1 MVLDVTQSMD
11 LTEAMQRLKWLDEER
26 RKDRTLIASL
36 QEQVQLQAQQVA
48 QREAQTQ
55 ELQTSLAGVRATLN
69 RVTEFEEMIS
79 QFKAELVYQMAERE
93 ERRRREQAESERL
106 RRIEYEALT
115 EHIHRLA
122 RDLQVLPRYDE
133 ELHARRAEGQR
144 LSEGFQRVTEQVS
157 ALDKRYGE
165 RVQTVTYLE
174 EQRRADNRR
183 IIELETD
190 TTELW
195 KKLEALTEKFPPL
208 EERIQKQEP
217 RIEAAMQETK
227 KYEGPIEDLRIS
239 DFQRE
244 QKMKQY
250 LDQGEAVAKEL
261 ERVRTQTQGF
271 IDQQQQVKR
280 SLRSLDVFQARLE
293 KRQNEITEMQRLA
306 DERTGRQW
314 QEWKE
319 ARAQQQKKRDTLT
332 GELRRRQEALN
343 DDLQKRFKP
352 LVQVQQL
359 HQGQLDTLWEIRR
372 TDATHLLEAA
382 QNIYDALA
390 APIDEQLSI
399 LRSEQE

>member
-1 MVLDVTQSMD
+1 MD
-11 LTEAMQRLKWLDEER
+11 LTEALQQLKWLNEER
-26 RKDRTLIASL
+26 RKDMAVIASL
-36 QEQVQLQAQQVA
+36 QEQVQLQAQQLA

-55 ELQTSLAGVRATLN
+55 EMQTSLAGIQTALN
-69 RVTEFEEMIS
+69 RVTEFEDRIS
-79 QFKAELVYQMAERE
+79 QFKAELVYQMADRDEK
-93 ERRRREQAESERL
+93 RRREQSESDRL

-122 RDLQVLPRYDE
+122 GDLKVLPRYDE

-144 LSEGFQRVTEQVS
+144 LTEGFQRVTVQV
-157 ALDKRYGE
+157 ADLDKRSGE
-165 RVQTVTYLE
+165 RVQAVAYLE

-195 KKLEALTEKFPPL
+195 KKLEALVQKLPPL
-208 EERIQKQEP
+208 EEMIQKQEP

-227 KYEGPIEDLRIS
+227 KYEEPIEELRIS

-250 LDQGEAVAKEL
+250 LDQGAAVTKEL
-261 ERVRTQTQGF
+261 ERVRSQTQGF

-306 DERTGRQW
+306 DERIRRQW
-314 QEWKE
+314 EEWTE
-319 ARAQQQKKRDTLT
+319 AQAQQQKKRDTLT
-332 GELRRRQEALN
+332 GELRRRQDGIN
-343 DDLQKRFKP
+343 DDLLKRFPP
-352 LVQVQQL
+352 LVQVIQR
-359 HQGQLDTLWEIRR
+359 HQSQLDMLWETRR
-372 TDATHLLEAA
+372 ADATHLLEAA
-382 QNIYDALA
+382 QNIYDALV
-390 APIDEQLSI
+390 APIDEQLSL
-399 LRSEQE
+399 LRGEE